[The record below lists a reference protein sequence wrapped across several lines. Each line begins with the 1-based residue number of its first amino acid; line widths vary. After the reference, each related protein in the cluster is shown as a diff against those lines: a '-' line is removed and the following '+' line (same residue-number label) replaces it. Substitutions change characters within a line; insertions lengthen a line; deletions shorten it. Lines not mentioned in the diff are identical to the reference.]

1 MNLGTHLDCG
11 DRKGEE
17 TLEVLIL
24 RNTREGNLTISFV
37 SVDPI
42 LFDDFVY
49 LSHFESVISHNCP

>member
-49 LSHFESVISHNCP
+49 LSHFESVI